1 MPIKGT
7 LFIVTGTILWGAS
20 GVLSQHLFVDKIIS
34 AEWLVTVRLILSGI
48 TLLSIDAI
56 LNKGDIFSIWHTKD
70 KFPLICFGIFGM
82 LGVQYTYF
90 GTIIH
95 SNAAT
100 ATILQYLMP
109 IVIVFYLLFTTH
121 RLPSFKELF
130 SIFLA
135 MVGTFFLVTKGNF
148 STLTISLEALIWG
161 LVCACFA
168 AFYTLQPRTIIKNGV
183 PH

>member
-1 MPIKGT
+1 MPIKRYTIYSYRYYT
-7 LFIVTGTILWGAS
+7 LGAS

-48 TLLSIDAI
+48 ILLCIDAI
-56 LNKGDIFSIWHTKD
+56 LNKGDIFSIWRTKD

-148 STLTISLEALIWG
+148 STLAISLEALIWG

>member
-1 MPIKGT
+1 
-7 LFIVTGTILWGAS
+7 
-20 GVLSQHLFVDKIIS
+20 
-34 AEWLVTVRLILSGI
+34 
-48 TLLSIDAI
+48 
-56 LNKGDIFSIWHTKD
+56 
-70 KFPLICFGIFGM
+70 M

-135 MVGTFFLVTKGNF
+135 MVGTFFF
-148 STLTISLEALIWG
+148 S
-161 LVCACFA
+161 
-168 AFYTLQPRTIIKNGV
+168 Y
-183 PH
+183 